1 MSEVRVSVVVP
12 TRNRPQDIVPC
23 VETILAQPGSDIEV
37 IVVDQSDDGATRDA
51 IAALQRDPRLRYL
64 RSDERGV
71 SRARNLG
78 IESARAPI
86 IAFTDDDC
94 RVAPD
99 WLPRLTDA
107 LAADADAALVFGR
120 VTVPQDVDGRARW
133 AASFEPARRQY
144 QHVFPSPSEPWGIG
158 ANMAA
163 RRSTFEAIGSFDP
176 FLGPGG
182 KFWGA
187 EEYDLAIRAI
197 AGGHK
202 VLTTKDA
209 SVLHLGVREGPA
221 AVALLRRYAMSIGAM
236 LAKHV
241 RVGTKD
247 SGRLLTAWLAL
258 RTKIAV
264 VNTVT
269 GRRPT
274 NVGFLVSLVV
284 GAARS
289 CAQPVDKARG
299 VYRPGSAS
307 NGG

>member
-23 VETILAQPGSDIEV
+23 VETVLAYPGSDMEV

-51 IAALQRDPRLRYL
+51 IAALQRDPRLRYV

-78 IESARAPI
+78 IQSARGPI

-144 QHVFPSPSEPWGIG
+144 QHGFPAPTEPWGIG

-163 RRSTFEAIGSFDP
+163 RRATFEAVGSFDP

-182 KFWGA
+182 KFWGS
-187 EEYDLAIRAI
+187 EEYDLAIRVI
-197 AGGHK
+197 AAGRK
-202 VLTTKDA
+202 VLNISEA

-241 RVGTKD
+241 RVGTRD
-247 SGRLLTAWLAL
+247 SARLLTAWVGSRA
-258 RTKIAV
+258 KVAV

-274 NVGFLVSLVV
+274 NVGFLVSMVV

-289 CAQPVDKARG
+289 CAQPVDKAKA
-299 VYRPGSAS
+299 VYRPGNAS